1 MIGFLKS
8 HKIFCSRLLCLV
20 LITGALGVYQ
30 SHARI
35 WAAEVEENEKK
46 IAEVEAW
53 NREVLAS
60 ENGTADFED
69 GSYEGAGIGFGGEI
83 RVEVVVEDG
92 EITEISL
99 LEAKGEDVA
108 YLTTAESILDD
119 ILKAQSAD
127 VDTVSGATFSSTG
140 IRDAVSDALE
150 QAVG

>member
-53 NREVLAS
+53 NREILAS

-119 ILKAQSAD
+119 ILKAQSVD

>member
-8 HKIFCSRLLCLV
+8 HKNFCSRLLCLV

-53 NREVLAS
+53 NREILAS

-83 RVEVVVEDG
+83 RVEVVVENG

>member
-119 ILKAQSAD
+119 ILKAQSVD

>member
-1 MIGFLKS
+1 MIVFLRS
-8 HKIFCSRLLCLV
+8 HKNFFSRLLCLV
-20 LITGALGVYQ
+20 LITGALVVYQ

-35 WAAEVEENEKK
+35 WAAEVEENEEK

-60 ENGTADFED
+60 ENGTADFKD

-150 QAVG
+150 QAVE

>member
-1 MIGFLKS
+1 MIIFLRS
-8 HKIFCSRLLCLV
+8 HKNFFSRLLCLV
-20 LITGALGVYQ
+20 LITGALVVYQ

-35 WAAEVEENEKK
+35 WAAEVEENEEK